1 MYSNWL
7 IYSGKKG
14 TKITHSCARDMPKN
28 NGREVTEYE
37 KQRITEVRDWSFDF
51 FRANSLRS
59 ITWTSDLR
67 EPADENAAIKDK
79 YSCPKVDLVLKTT
92 SVSPK
97 EKLVNFIDH
106 HGKKYSL
113 FLQAAPVL
121 KKDEVIKLRCVDVI
135 FSDDGRLLSLTD
147 NSSCLIVP
155 DYFFDAQLFNRSA
168 NVTPTKSTY
177 SQARTQGL
185 SGKNTPITNKRA
197 AAGLYPFL
205 GDYNY
210 EEHLINPTGAG
221 SKKKSKQQSQ
231 QGTRSISA
239 FLT

>member
-1 MYSNWL
+1 M
-7 IYSGKKG
+7 
-14 TKITHSCARDMPKN
+14 
-28 NGREVTEYE
+28 
-37 KQRITEVRDWSFDF
+37 
-51 FRANSLRS
+51 
-59 ITWTSDLR
+59 
-67 EPADENAAIKDK
+67 
-79 YSCPKVDLVLKTT
+79 VLKTT

-185 SGKNTPITNKRA
+185 SGKNTPIINKRA

-210 EEHLINPTGAG
+210 EDHLINPTGAG
-221 SKKKSKQQSQ
+221 SKKKSKLQSQ
-231 QGTRSISA
+231 QGKLFPRA
-239 FLT
+239 